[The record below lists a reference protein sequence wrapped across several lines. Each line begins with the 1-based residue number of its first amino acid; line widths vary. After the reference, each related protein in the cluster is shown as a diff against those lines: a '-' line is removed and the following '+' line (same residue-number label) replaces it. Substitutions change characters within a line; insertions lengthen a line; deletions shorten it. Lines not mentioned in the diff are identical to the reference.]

1 MITRRSAVLL
11 TLVLAACSSDPNS
24 PIPAYVGPSPPMQKA
39 IVASAN
45 AAATE
50 AKLAGPL
57 QISDVRPS
65 DHGPGHYFVCLRE
78 ANPPS
83 EGLPRYYSVFFD
95 NDAYKGS
102 RLSVM
107 IDECEKQTFAPL
119 LPAPAEPAVPAL
131 TEPANAKPAKHKSD
145 RRLVQ

>member
-1 MITRRSAVLL
+1 MITRRAAVLL
-11 TLVLAACSSDPNS
+11 TLVLAACSSDPGS
-24 PIPAYVGPSPPMQKA
+24 PMLAYVAASPPTQKA

-50 AKLAGPL
+50 AKLAAPQ

-65 DHGPGHYFVCLRE
+65 DHGPGQYFVCLKE

-83 EGLPRYYSVFFD
+83 GGLPRYYSVFFD
-95 NDAYKGS
+95 NDVYKGE

-107 IDECEKQTFAPL
+107 IDECEKQTFTL
-119 LPAPAEPAVPAL
+119 LPPVPTEPAVPAP
-131 TEPANAKPAKHKSD
+131 TEPANAKPAKHKRD
-145 RRLVQ
+145 RGSIQ

>member
-1 MITRRSAVLL
+1 MITRRAAVLL
-11 TLVLAACSSDPNS
+11 TLVLAACASDPGL
-24 PIPAYVGPSPPMQKA
+24 PLPAYVPASPPTQKA
-39 IVASAN
+39 IIASSN

-50 AKLAGPL
+50 AKLAAPQ

-95 NDAYKGS
+95 NDVYKGS

-107 IDECEKQTFAPL
+107 IDECEKQTFTPL
-119 LPAPAEPAVPAL
+119 PPAPTEPAVPAL
-131 TEPANAKPAKHKSD
+131 TEPADAKPAKHKKD
-145 RRLVQ
+145 RSLIH